1 MSSKRASEKKNFSSF
16 NTASAMKLLGITELI
31 GWKPDFEPRP
41 PSATLFEHLERLNG
55 VDLTATER
63 ARELLIDEF
72 LKEALTHHPKIKAW
86 KAAPLRSEDISGAA
100 DYVLAPNQRYLE
112 TLLLCVAEAKRDDFE
127 QGLAQCLVEMAV
139 CERMNEADGM
149 SMDVYGIVT
158 NGTGWVFYRLDPDGQ
173 VFESGRYST
182 IEPETV
188 LGALGYVLDKCE
200 ENLKRH
206 GNHAA

>member
-31 GWKPDFEPRP
+31 GWKPDFEPCP
-41 PSATLFEHLERLNG
+41 PSATFFEYLERLNG

-63 ARELLIDEF
+63 TRELLIDEF
-72 LKEALTHHPKIKAW
+72 LKEALTHHPSIKAW
-86 KAAPLRSEDISGAA
+86 KAAPLKSEEIVGVAE
-100 DYVLAPNQRYLE
+100 YVLAPKRRYLE
-112 TLLLCVAEAKRDDFE
+112 TPLLCLAEAKRDDFE
-127 QGLAQCLVEMAV
+127 QGLAQCLVEMAI
-139 CERMNEADGM
+139 CEGMNEADGM

-182 IEPETV
+182 TEPGTV
-188 LGALGYVLDKCE
+188 LGALGYVLGKCE

-206 GNHAA
+206 GDITA